1 MLTDKNKKVT
11 DNNIMETKT
20 FIFGDNVKIVNCN
33 KDLSDNEIGEGIK
46 EKVFIVTQVNKDNT
60 YIVANEEL
68 KFKLAPK
75 NLEKC

>member
-33 KDLSDNEIGEGIK
+33 KDLSDNEISEGIK

-68 KFKLAPK
+68 KFKLASK
-75 NLEKC
+75 NLKKC